1 MVFKT
6 KTIKKIEAP
15 DFQKNVIF
23 LKKKSKTAT
32 FTHSLMSQKNFNEQI

>member
-15 DFQKNVIF
+15 DFQKNVI
-23 LKKKSKTAT
+23 LKKKSKTVT

>member
-15 DFQKNVIF
+15 DFQKNVI
-23 LKKKSKTAT
+23 LKKKNQKQSHLP
-32 FTHSLMSQKNFNEQI
+32 TH